1 MVLTE
6 EERKERKRIR
16 DKKYRE
22 NHKEDKRITDKKYR
36 ESDHFTK
43 IKESAEYKE
52 KRKLQSKKQIEKRS
66 LKRKEIREQKKIEKE
81 INNELDKIKYN
92 ERKLKYT
99 KTEKGQKT
107 TFKANWKYFGLN
119 MENFEEIYER
129 YKMAIF
135 CDICECVLNVEGN
148 DKTRKCMDHCHL
160 TGEFR
165 NIVCNYCNVH
175 ICK

>member
-16 DKKYRE
+16 NEKYRK
-22 NHKEDKRITDKKYR
+22 NHKEEIKIINKKYR
-36 ESDHFTK
+36 ESDNFKK
-43 IKESAEYKE
+43 IKESNEYKE
-52 KRKLQSKKQIEKRS
+52 KRKKQSKKQSEKRS

-81 INNELDKIKYN
+81 LNKELDKLKYN
-92 ERKLKYT
+92 ERKLNYT
-99 KTEKGQKT
+99 KTENGKKT
-107 TFKANWKYFGLN
+107 TLKATWKYYGLN

-129 YKMAIF
+129 YINAIF
-135 CDICECVLNVEGN
+135 CDICECVLEGN
-148 DKTRKCMDHCHL
+148 GRNKKCMDHDHD

-165 NIVCNYCNVH
+165 NIVCNYCNIH